1 MNPLDNLE
9 KYHIILASNS
19 PRRRELLAGLGIGFE
34 VKTLEGIDESY
45 PGDLDPD
52 MISQYISQKKA
63 EAYRSLI
70 SGNEM
75 VITSDTIVLLDGKV
89 YGKPADEADAC
100 RMLGELSGR
109 THKVITGVCINTRER
124 SCAFHVVTEVEFAP
138 LSSDEIEYYV
148 THFKPLDKA
157 GAYGIQEWIGSVA
170 VRAINGSFYNVMGL
184 PVQRLY
190 AELKSF

>member
-1 MNPLDNLE
+1 MKPLENLK
-9 KYHIILASNS
+9 KYHIILCSKS
-19 PRRRELLAGLGIGFE
+19 PRRRELLAGLGIDFE
-34 VKTLEGIDESY
+34 VKTLSGIDESY
-45 PGDLDPD
+45 PCDLNSD
-52 MISQYISQKKA
+52 MIAQYISQKKA
-63 EAYRSLI
+63 EAYKSLI
-70 SGNEM
+70 VDNEM

-100 RMLGELSGR
+100 RMLGDLSGR

-148 THFKPLDKA
+148 TLFKPLDKA

-190 AELKSF
+190 DELKSF

>member
-1 MNPLDNLE
+1 MKPLENLK

-19 PRRRELLAGLGIGFE
+19 PRRRELLAGLGIDFE
-34 VKTLEGIDESY
+34 VKTLSGIDESY
-45 PGDLDPD
+45 PCDLNSD
-52 MISQYISQKKA
+52 MIAQYISQKKA
-63 EAYRSLI
+63 EAYKSLI
-70 SGNEM
+70 VDNEM

-109 THKVITGVCINTRER
+109 THKVITGVCISTRER

-170 VRAINGSFYNVMGL
+170 VRRINGSFYNVMGL

>member
-45 PGDLDPD
+45 PCDLNSD
-52 MISQYISQKKA
+52 MIAQYISQKKA
-63 EAYRSLI
+63 EAYKSLI
-70 SGNEM
+70 VDNEM

-190 AELKSF
+190 DELKSF

>member
-63 EAYRSLI
+63 DAYRSLI

-190 AELKSF
+190 DELKSF

>member
-63 EAYRSLI
+63 EAYKSLI
-70 SGNEM
+70 VDNEM

-89 YGKPADEADAC
+89 YGKPVDEADAC
-100 RMLGELSGR
+100 RMLGDLSGR

-148 THFKPLDKA
+148 TLFKPLDKA

>member
-1 MNPLDNLE
+1 MKPLENLK
-9 KYHIILASNS
+9 KYHIILCSKS
-19 PRRRELLAGLGIGFE
+19 PRRRELLAGLGIDFE
-34 VKTLEGIDESY
+34 VKTLSGIDESY
-45 PGDLDPD
+45 PCDLNSD
-52 MISQYISQKKA
+52 IIAQYISQKKA
-63 EAYRSLI
+63 EAYKSLI
-70 SGNEM
+70 VDNEM

-100 RMLGELSGR
+100 RMLGDLSGR

>member
-1 MNPLDNLE
+1 MKPLENLK

-19 PRRRELLAGLGIGFE
+19 PRRRELLAGLGIDFE
-34 VKTLEGIDESY
+34 VKTLSGIDEGY
-45 PGDLDPD
+45 PCDLNSD
-52 MISQYISQKKA
+52 MIAQYISQKKA
-63 EAYRSLI
+63 EAYKSLI
-70 SGNEM
+70 VDNEM

-109 THKVITGVCINTRER
+109 THKVITGVCISTRER

-170 VRAINGSFYNVMGL
+170 VRRINGSFYNVMGL

>member
-1 MNPLDNLE
+1 MKPLENLK
-9 KYHIILASNS
+9 KYHIILCSKS
-19 PRRRELLAGLGIGFE
+19 PRRRELLAGLGIDFE
-34 VKTLEGIDESY
+34 VKTLSGIDESY
-45 PGDLDPD
+45 PCDLNSD
-52 MISQYISQKKA
+52 MIAQYISQKKA
-63 EAYRSLI
+63 EAYKSLI
-70 SGNEM
+70 VDNEM

-100 RMLGELSGR
+100 RMLGDLSGR

>member
-1 MNPLDNLE
+1 MKPLENLK
-9 KYHIILASNS
+9 KYHIILCSKS
-19 PRRRELLAGLGIGFE
+19 PRRRELLAGLGIDFE
-34 VKTLEGIDESY
+34 VKTLSGIDESY
-45 PGDLDPD
+45 PCDLNSD
-52 MISQYISQKKA
+52 MIAQYISQKKA
-63 EAYRSLI
+63 EAYKSLI
-70 SGNEM
+70 VDNEM

-190 AELKSF
+190 DELKSF

>member
-1 MNPLDNLE
+1 MKPLENLK
-9 KYHIILASNS
+9 KYHIILCSKS
-19 PRRRELLAGLGIGFE
+19 PRRRELLAGLGIDFE
-34 VKTLEGIDESY
+34 VKTLSGIDESY
-45 PGDLDPD
+45 PCDLNSD
-52 MISQYISQKKA
+52 MIAQYISQKKA
-63 EAYRSLI
+63 EAYKSLI
-70 SGNEM
+70 VDSEM

-190 AELKSF
+190 HELKSF

>member
-190 AELKSF
+190 EELKSY

>member
-190 AELKSF
+190 DELKSF

>member
-1 MNPLDNLE
+1 MKPLENLK
-9 KYHIILASNS
+9 KYHIILCSKS
-19 PRRRELLAGLGIGFE
+19 PRRRELLAGLGIDFE
-34 VKTLEGIDESY
+34 VKTLSGIDESY
-45 PGDLDPD
+45 PCDLNSD
-52 MISQYISQKKA
+52 MIAQYISQKKA
-63 EAYRSLI
+63 EAYKSLI
-70 SGNEM
+70 VDNEM

-170 VRAINGSFYNVMGL
+170 VRAINGSFYNVLGL

>member
-1 MNPLDNLE
+1 MKPLENLK
-9 KYHIILASNS
+9 KYHIILCSKS
-19 PRRRELLAGLGIGFE
+19 PRRRELLAGLGIDFE
-34 VKTLEGIDESY
+34 VKTLSGIDESY
-45 PGDLDPD
+45 PCDLNSD
-52 MISQYISQKKA
+52 MIAQYISQKKA
-63 EAYRSLI
+63 EAYKSLI
-70 SGNEM
+70 VDNEM

-100 RMLGELSGR
+100 RMLGDLSGR

-190 AELKSF
+190 DELKSF

>member
-1 MNPLDNLE
+1 MKPLENLK
-9 KYHIILASNS
+9 KYRVLLASNS
-19 PRRRELLAGLGIGFE
+19 PRRRELLAGLGVQFE
-34 VKTLEGIDESY
+34 VCALNDVDESY
-45 PGDLDPD
+45 PHDMEPD
-52 MISQYISQKKA
+52 MISQYISQKKG
-63 EAYRSLI
+63 EAYKSLI
-70 SGNEM
+70 ADNEL

-100 RMLGELSGR
+100 RMLGDLSGR